1 MQLILPLA
9 TLTTETAPN
18 FLSGNNYETLKLK
31 PDLIS
36 GNMCKLASNP
46 EILKHA

>member
-1 MQLILPLA
+1 MQRIFPLA

-18 FLSGNNYETLKLK
+18 FLSGNNHETFKSN

-36 GNMCKLASNP
+36 GNIHRRASNP